1 MKFSPHLQGAR
12 NEFVSMHQLVQVCP
26 FRWCRS
32 VFVGMRRE
40 SDRANCYNRNAGSC
54 FLNVDYGIVTDAA
67 GRFDRTT
74 WTGTGDIVVMGV
86 AATVKERLR
95 SKPAS
100 IAYDILGRSV
110 EIPILSAVPFPFIVI
125 EPIAK
130 PFGPDPE
137 TTRLSAPTRTRGTI
151 STREEEWVAMYAGPA
166 MTTSDECDPQTAVIE
181 CPGEVP
187 GGAGPS
193 GIQTPSG
200 YSLETCY
207 PSGGV
212 GDPSL
217 DTDSDGVV
225 DQCEFE
231 LASVFAPR
239 LQFDAGDCNTGRE
252 PYWAAKYEVSPID
265 NQPVIKIFYAISY
278 YRDCG
283 SPSLFCIHRVCEP
296 HTGDSEFI
304 IVEAGRNGPVWQ
316 LRRASLSAHF
326 NVDGSDPIDTYSGGN
341 LEYAGDYLGRPTIW
355 VALGKHAN
363 YRSQSACDAGQG
375 YWDTCDSPGST
386 AAIEILEAA
395 NLGRDGVR
403 RIRDVGSRA
412 GYPGIE
418 NYWSEDLSFR
428 GWAVRSYAVGDPPT
442 PYGKVL
448 RFFGFD

>member
-1 MKFSPHLQGAR
+1 
-12 NEFVSMHQLVQVCP
+12 
-26 FRWCRS
+26 
-32 VFVGMRRE
+32 
-40 SDRANCYNRNAGSC
+40 
-54 FLNVDYGIVTDAA
+54 
-67 GRFDRTT
+67 
-74 WTGTGDIVVMGV
+74 
-86 AATVKERLR
+86 
-95 SKPAS
+95 
-100 IAYDILGRSV
+100 
-110 EIPILSAVPFPFIVI
+110 
-125 EPIAK
+125 
-130 PFGPDPE
+130 
-137 TTRLSAPTRTRGTI
+137 
-151 STREEEWVAMYAGPA
+151 MYAGPA

-200 YSLETCY
+200 YTLETCY

-239 LQFDAGDCNTGRE
+239 LQFDVSDCNTGRE

-265 NQPVIKIFYAISY
+265 NEPVIKIFYAISY
-278 YRDCG
+278 YVDCG
-283 SPSLFCIHRVCEP
+283 SPNTHCVIAICGP

-304 IVEAGRNGPVWQ
+304 IVEAARNGPVWQ

-326 NVDGSDPIDTYSGGN
+326 DVDGSDPIDTYSGGN

-355 VALGKHAN
+355 VALGKHSN
-363 YRSQSACDAGQG
+363 YRSQSTCDAGVW
-375 YWDTCDSPGST
+375 YLDTCDSPGSS
-386 AAIEILEAA
+386 AVIEVLATA
-395 NLGRDGVR
+395 NLGRRFDPLV
-403 RIRDVGSRA
+403 DQALSRA
-412 GYPGIE
+412 GYPGVE
-418 NYWSEDLSFR
+418 YYWSEYDAFR
-428 GWAVRSYAVGDPPT
+428 GWAHRLQVVGPAPT

>member
-1 MKFSPHLQGAR
+1 
-12 NEFVSMHQLVQVCP
+12 
-26 FRWCRS
+26 
-32 VFVGMRRE
+32 
-40 SDRANCYNRNAGSC
+40 
-54 FLNVDYGIVTDAA
+54 
-67 GRFDRTT
+67 
-74 WTGTGDIVVMGV
+74 MGV

-200 YSLETCY
+200 YTLETCY

-239 LQFDAGDCNTGRE
+239 LQFDVSDCNTGRE

-265 NQPVIKIFYAISY
+265 NEPVIKIFYAISY
-278 YRDCG
+278 YVDCG
-283 SPSLFCIHRVCEP
+283 SPNTHCVIAICGP

-304 IVEAGRNGPVWQ
+304 IVEAARNGPVWQ

-326 NVDGSDPIDTYSGGN
+326 DVDGSDPIDTYSGGN

-355 VALGKHAN
+355 VALGKHSN
-363 YRSQSACDAGQG
+363 YRSQSTCDAGVW
-375 YWDTCDSPGST
+375 YLDTCDSPGSS
-386 AAIEILEAA
+386 AVIEVLATA
-395 NLGRDGVR
+395 NLGRRFDPLV
-403 RIRDVGSRA
+403 DQALSRA
-412 GYPGIE
+412 GYPGVE
-418 NYWSEDLSFR
+418 YYWSEYDAFR
-428 GWAVRSYAVGDPPT
+428 GWAHRLQVVGPAPT